1 MTSAYEEALQRG
13 GLGPLGV
20 ELLYDTVDS
29 VRRLRS
35 FPPPSGY
42 QTWDTDGV
50 LEVAHEFVASDA
62 GRRRVAG
69 VLLRASDDESF
80 ERLLEAAV
88 RNFMRSELR
97 KTDEGRAMR
106 ALCRIVDDDPE
117 VAEVPAGRPGAG
129 SWCLA
134 DHASA
139 LPFAG
144 HPSVLVEAAFE
155 VDDVRRARW
164 RPDAQHRAPIA
175 ESESLRRV
183 VRAVLVAAAAPVTRG
198 SMLMA
203 VLERFPLVDAPSVV
217 ELDDEVVDL
226 AVDADRSA
234 AAVIAGE
241 IWDELNDNER
251 LVVALLDETTRDI
264 AAETGLSKSTAH
276 RAVGSAQ
283 EALARLLGGQA
294 DPLPIVA
301 ELRRLSTSARERGTE
316 RAGLAFTYDE
326 ET

>member
-1 MTSAYEEALQRG
+1 MTSAYAEAVQCG

-20 ELLYDTVDS
+20 DLLYETVDA

-42 QTWDTDGV
+42 QTWVTDAV
-50 LEVAHEFVASDA
+50 YEVAHEFVASDS
-62 GRRRVAG
+62 GRRRIAG
-69 VLLRASDDESF
+69 VLLRATDDESF

-106 ALCRIVDDDPE
+106 ALRRIVDDDTE
-117 VAEVPAGRPGAG
+117 VTEVPAGQPGAG
-129 SWCLA
+129 AWCLPG
-134 DHASA
+134 HASA
-139 LPFAG
+139 LPFSG
-144 HPSVLVEAAFE
+144 HPSVLIEAAFE
-155 VDDVRRARW
+155 VDGVRRVRW
-164 RPDAQHRAPIA
+164 RPDSQHRTPIA

-183 VRAVLVAAAAPVTRG
+183 VRAVLAAAAAPVTQN
-198 SMLMA
+198 SMLLV
-203 VLERFPLVDAPSVV
+203 VLERFPLVDAPSIV
-217 ELDDEVVDL
+217 ELDDDVVNL
-226 AVDADRSA
+226 AVDGDRSA

-251 LVVALLDETTRDI
+251 SVVGLLDETVRDI
-264 AAETGLSKSTAH
+264 AADTGLSKSTAH
-276 RAVGSAQ
+276 RAVASAQ
-283 EALARLLGGQA
+283 EALARLLGGQT

-301 ELRRLSTSARERGTE
+301 ELRRLSTNARQRGTE
-316 RAGLAFTYDE
+316 RAGLAFTRDE